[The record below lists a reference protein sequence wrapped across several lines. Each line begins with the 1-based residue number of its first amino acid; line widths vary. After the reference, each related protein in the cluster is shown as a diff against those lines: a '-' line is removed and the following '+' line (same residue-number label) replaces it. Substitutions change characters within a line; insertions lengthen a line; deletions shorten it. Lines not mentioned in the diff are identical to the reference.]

1 MLKPDQMGLNH
12 FLQDGQI
19 RISSG
24 AARISG
30 STGLLIGTVPLTGSK
45 SESNR
50 ALMLNM
56 LSGGKVH
63 VINLSAADDTH
74 LMIRA
79 LEQVREGA
87 PPERQGEGIGT
98 PLQER
103 PIRIDIGPAGTVMRF
118 MTALLS
124 ITKGEFV
131 LTGSERM
138 KQRPIALLV
147 DALQQLGARISYTE
161 KTGYPPLSISGG
173 FEQMSDRVRIAGDV
187 SSQYLSA
194 LLMIAP
200 VLPQG
205 LHLEIEGKLTSRPY
219 LTMTLDMLKD
229 AGIAHNW
236 QGNTI
241 SIAPQ
246 KFRATTLSVEPDWSA
261 ASYWYSLLALSGSGE
276 LFLPGL
282 KSDSLQG
289 DRAIA
294 GIMEHFGV
302 NSSFT
307 EDGVMLKKVVTP
319 SAATTG
325 SGSGSGSTASSDS
338 ASGSGSTAASG
349 PASGD
354 AGVAAGE
361 PEKPILLDFTECP
374 DLAQTVIA
382 CAAALKMDM
391 NFTGLHTLRIKETDR
406 IAALQREIA
415 RFGVRLTEKN
425 PENSTDTVNFTD
437 TGHST
442 DPATI
447 VYQLDTSGFHQ
458 VENPVFD
465 TYEDHRMAM
474 AFAPLVQVFGRI
486 KINAPRVVEKS
497 YPDFWLHLQS
507 LGFKIN

>member
-1 MLKPDQMGLNH
+1 
-12 FLQDGQI
+12 
-19 RISSG
+19 
-24 AARISG
+24 
-30 STGLLIGTVPLTGSK
+30 
-45 SESNR
+45 
-50 ALMLNM
+50 
-56 LSGGKVH
+56 
-63 VINLSAADDTH
+63 
-74 LMIRA
+74 
-79 LEQVREGA
+79 
-87 PPERQGEGIGT
+87 
-98 PLQER
+98 
-103 PIRIDIGPAGTVMRF
+103 

-124 ITKGEFV
+124 ITPGEFV

-147 DALQQLGARISYTE
+147 DALQQLGARISYAQ
-161 KTGYPPLSISGG
+161 KTGYPPLVISGG
-173 FEQMSDRVRIAGDV
+173 FEQTADRVCIAGDV

-205 LHLEIEGKLTSRPY
+205 LHLEIAGKLTSRPY
-219 LTMTLDMLKD
+219 LTMTLDMLKN
-229 AGIAHNW
+229 AGIEYDW

-294 GIMEHFGV
+294 GIMEHFGI

-307 EDGVMLKKVVTP
+307 EEGVLLKKEVTP
-319 SAATTG
+319 SAA
-325 SGSGSGSTASSDS
+325 SGSAATA
-338 ASGSGSTAASG
+338 
-349 PASGD
+349 ASGD
-354 AGVAAGE
+354 AGIAAGE
-361 PEKPILLDFTECP
+361 PIEPVLLDFTECP

-382 CAAALKMDM
+382 CAAALKIDM

-406 IAALQREIA
+406 IAALQKEIA
-415 RFGVRLTEKN
+415 RFGVRLTEKD
-425 PENSTDTVNFTD
+425 PENPTDPGNAADPTN
-437 TGHST
+437 ST

-447 VYQLDTSGFHQ
+447 VYQLDTSGFHL

-497 YPDFWLHLQS
+497 YPDFWLHLQL

>member
-1 MLKPDQMGLNH
+1 
-12 FLQDGQI
+12 
-19 RISSG
+19 
-24 AARISG
+24 
-30 STGLLIGTVPLTGSK
+30 
-45 SESNR
+45 
-50 ALMLNM
+50 MLNM

-87 PPERQGEGIGT
+87 SPERQGEEIGT

-173 FEQMSDRVRIAGDV
+173 FEQMSDRVCIAGDV

-205 LHLEIEGKLTSRPY
+205 LHLEIVGKLTSRPY

-302 NSSFT
+302 KSSFT
-307 EDGVMLKKVVTP
+307 EEGVLLKKEVMP
-319 SAATTG
+319 SAAAG
-325 SGSGSGSTASSDS
+325 SGSE
-338 ASGSGSTAASG
+338 SGSGSTAAFG

-354 AGVAAGE
+354 AGAAAGE

-382 CAAALKMDM
+382 CAAALQMDM
-391 NFTGLHTLRIKETDR
+391 HFTGLHTLRIKETDR

-425 PENSTDTVNFTD
+425 PENPTDPGISADPTN
-437 TGHST
+437 SI

>member
-19 RISSG
+19 SISSG

-63 VINLSAADDTH
+63 VINLSAADDTR
-74 LMIRA
+74 LMIQA

-87 PPERQGEGIGT
+87 SPERHREGVEMS
-98 PLQER
+98 LQEQ

-241 SIAPQ
+241 SIVPQ

-307 EDGVMLKKVVTP
+307 EDGVILKKGVMP
-319 SAATTG
+319 SAA
-325 SGSGSGSTASSDS
+325 A
-338 ASGSGSTAASG
+338 AGSGSTAASG

-354 AGVAAGE
+354 AEVAAGE

-406 IAALQREIA
+406 IAALQKEIA

-425 PENSTDTVNFTD
+425 PENPTDTVNFTD

-458 VENPVFD
+458 AENLVFD

-474 AFAPLVQVFGRI
+474 AFAPLAQVFGRI